1 MLAMLL
7 RRLAAALLFA
17 LAGLALL
24 EQFNPQRPAILI
36 DAAPHTNPASPIR
49 KSDFPACVTLR
60 PPPLLRS
67 PQHHYDLRLGKP
79 FNDKGTA

>member
-7 RRLAAALLFA
+7 RRLAATLLFA

-24 EQFNPQRPAILI
+24 EQFNPQRPRILVSTERVGM
-36 DAAPHTNPASPIR
+36 APAPVDYPR
-49 KSDFPACVTLR
+49 CVTLR

-67 PQHHYDLRLGKP
+67 PQHHYDLRLGQP